1 MFKQGKQFE
10 RNQRRYKRLVN
21 NDKLNL
27 ISTKQLNIVQKLKS
41 NKYAP
46 LREGYTDMKNME
58 KMMKPA
64 LEKFMK
70 DAGFVK
76 KEELEPLKRRIEELE
91 NQISKLSS

>member
-1 MFKQGKQFE
+1 MNPFSMMK
-10 RNQRRYKRLVN
+10 
-21 NDKLNL
+21 D
-27 ISTKQLNIVQKLKS
+27 
-41 NKYAP
+41 A
-46 LREGYTDMKNME
+46 KNME

-76 KEELEPLKRRIEELE
+76 KEELEPLKRRIVELE